1 MKKVIIVALALVG
14 FSAASFA
21 QAVAVKKTT
30 PSKIQLVKKQTT
42 ATVPSK
48 VVALNKV
55 TTPSAKTVTAPAAT
69 KMVALN
75 KVTKQAPA
83 AAVTVPV
90 AKVTT
95 ATPAIK
101 RVAVT
106 KPVAVANTNS
116 AVQLKKD
123 GTPDKRFK
131 TNTDVASSP
140 LKKDGTPDMRY
151 KGNKKH

>member
-1 MKKVIIVALALVG
+1 MKKVIIAALALVS

-21 QAVAVKKTT
+21 QAVAVKKTE
-30 PSKIQLVKKQTT
+30 PAKIQLVKKQTT
-42 ATVPSK
+42 TTASSK

-55 TTPSAKTVTAPAAT
+55 ATPAAKTVTAPVAT
-69 KMVALN
+69 KVVALN

-83 AAVTVPV
+83 TSVTAP
-90 AKVTT
+90 VTT
-95 ATPAIK
+95 AAKPAIK
-101 RVAVT
+101 TVAVT
-106 KPVAVANTNS
+106 KPVAVVNTNS

-131 TNTDVASSP
+131 ANTDVASGP

-151 KGNKKH
+151 KTNKKHN

>member
-55 TTPSAKTVTAPAAT
+55 T
-69 KMVALN
+69 
-75 KVTKQAPA
+75 KQARA
-83 AAVTVPV
+83 AAVTAPL